1 MGYLTR
7 LFILQGHFM
16 TSLRLNQEPLAILR
30 NKAMYFE
37 YDHIAEMYN
46 SERKEERERIAK
58 DRNQS
63 LILYKRVAVDPEHDD
78 G

>member
-30 NKAMYFE
+30 NKAMYYE
-37 YDHIAEMYN
+37 YDYIAEMYN

-63 LILYKRVAVDPEHDD
+63 LI
-78 G
+78 